1 MSSSRQ
7 HPLTPNV
14 RPPSARSGIHL
25 MRNIFLALLLALSV
39 LPIQQALASEKTAV
53 MAPIRQFFDGFN
65 KGDLKTA
72 VAACADEA
80 SVIDDFPP
88 HGWQG
93 TGCQKWADA
102 FEALAKKEGITGAKI
117 SSGTPKHIDINEER
131 AYVVIPVTLV
141 VNRGGKQKK
150 LPSIF
155 TAALHKETSGWRIT
169 AWAWADL

>member
-1 MSSSRQ
+1 
-7 HPLTPNV
+7 
-14 RPPSARSGIHL
+14 
-25 MRNIFLALLLALSV
+25 MRKILQALVLALPMLL
-39 LPIQQALASEKTAV
+39 IQQALAAEKTAA

-65 KGDLKTA
+65 KGDLKMA

-88 HGWQG
+88 HEWQG
-93 TGCQKWADA
+93 MCCEKWADA
-102 FEALAKKEGITGAKI
+102 FQALAKKEGITDAKI
-117 SSGTPKHIDINEER
+117 SSGTPKHVDVNDER

-141 VNRGGKQKK
+141 VHRGGKQKK